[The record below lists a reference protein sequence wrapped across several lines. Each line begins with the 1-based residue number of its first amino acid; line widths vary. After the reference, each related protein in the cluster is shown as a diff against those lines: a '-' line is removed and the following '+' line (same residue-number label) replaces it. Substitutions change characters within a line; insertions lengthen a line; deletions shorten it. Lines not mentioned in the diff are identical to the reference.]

1 MRSARTTLQTLILL
15 AAGALALIA
24 CEHQQGHVTL
34 QLVASPDPLEAPLDG
49 VAQTLRLT
57 VTGGQGRSG
66 PLVLAVSAGR
76 GRLGSVPAGRGQTI
90 TVEGLG
96 PAGNV
101 VSRGR
106 SAPLAFGAGEATLA
120 LYVGRLERFSAVAAT
135 ASGKRRG
142 MLEGRAFHTAT
153 TLGDGSLLLVGGTT
167 APWRSEQA
175 SAPSATAS
183 VEWLDGQ
190 ALRFSEDSPCDRP
203 RGCLQQARLGHTAT
217 HLAGDDTVL
226 VAGGSTA
233 ASTAAPPP
241 NTTELY
247 SARSGAFFEGPP
259 LDAARTG
266 HAAADRGPDQVV
278 LVSGRSGDALT
289 DGVELYR
296 GGRITPLP
304 RLRQARRNFT
314 ITALGD
320 ATLIVAGG
328 FDHDNQPLATTELL
342 LPGAPQWTDGPALQ
356 VARAHHTA
364 TRLGDG
370 SVLLVGGLT
379 DNGAATAAVERV
391 DAQGASVVVE
401 LRTPRWAHSTSRLR
415 DGRVLVVGGFALSL
429 NGSPSNSFEELQID
443 SNGGFNARARCC
455 LRLPRAGHSAT
466 LLPSGWLLVAGGV
479 TESAAPGSGD
489 GTVLPQV
496 SDTAE
501 VFVY

>member
-1 MRSARTTLQTLILL
+1 MRSLRALQSLSLL
-15 AAGALALIA
+15 ATSALALVA
-24 CEHQQGHVTL
+24 CEQQQGHVTL
-34 QLVASPDPLEAPLDG
+34 QLVASPDPLEAPLEG

-57 VTGGQGRSG
+57 VSGGQGRSG
-66 PLVLAVSAGR
+66 PLLLAVSEGR
-76 GRLGSVPAGRGQTI
+76 GRLGGVPVGRGQTI

-106 SAPLAFGAGEATLA
+106 SAPLALGAGEGTLA
-120 LYVGRLERFSAVAAT
+120 LYIGRLERFSAIAAT

-142 MLEGRAFHTAT
+142 MVEGRAFHTAT
-153 TLGDGSLLLVGGTT
+153 PLGDGSLLLVGGTT
-167 APWRSEQA
+167 APWRAEQT
-175 SAPSATAS
+175 SAPSPTAS

-203 RGCLQQARLGHTAT
+203 RGCLQQARLGHSAT
-217 HLAGDDTVL
+217 HLARDDTVL
-226 VAGGSTA
+226 VAGGSIDAGA
-233 ASTAAPPP
+233 AAAPP
-241 NTTELY
+241 TTATELY
-247 SARSGAFFEGPP
+247 SARSGVFFEGPP
-259 LDAARTG
+259 LDTTRTG

-278 LVSGRSGDALT
+278 LVSGRSGATVT

-296 GGRITPLP
+296 GGMITPLP

-314 ITALGD
+314 VTALGD

-328 FDHDNQPLATTELL
+328 FDADHHPLATTELL
-342 LPGAPQWTDGPALQ
+342 LPGAPQWAGGPALQ

-364 TRLGDG
+364 TLLGDG

-379 DNGAATAAVERV
+379 DDGAATAAVERV
-391 DAQGASVVVE
+391 DARGASVVVE
-401 LRTPRWAHSTSRLR
+401 LRTPRWAHTTSLLR

-443 SNGGFNARARCC
+443 SNGSFNARAHCC
-455 LRLPRAGHSAT
+455 LRLPRAGHSTT
-466 LLPSGWLLVAGGV
+466 LLASGWLLVAGGL
-479 TESAAPGSGD
+479 TESAALGSGE
-489 GTVLPQV
+489 GTALPQV